1 MPGADWQATLL
12 APGPLRAYEEINCF
26 EQQLTEAGAAREHDR
41 ARPELFDTLSAWRER
56 GEIKP
61 AEYAHERENAEQLVV
76 RWFAPGVGL
85 VKEQIGSAIIRV
97 LTGIEKEGT
106 GLTDTTRL
114 EQYEIQG

>member
-1 MPGADWQATLL
+1 MGQKW
-12 APGPLRAYEEINCF
+12 LRANASSTRTCPNASGPH
-26 EQQLTEAGAAREHDR
+26 LTR